1 LHQVRYFAALP
12 FHQLLG
18 RNVNH
23 DPRSLA
29 YPVAPAATELAAV
42 RHAAHIA
49 VLDQGELGSCCGNAG
64 VSAIY
69 HEPYVEGTVIPWVA
83 YAATES
89 GAVALYSRATQLDDY
104 AGSYPPTDTGSDGL
118 SVAKALK
125 AAGIISGYQHAFTL
139 QSALLQLM
147 ATPLITGISWYN
159 SMFDAGPDGVL
170 TVDLGSGLAGSHELC
185 VDEYRPAVGNLP
197 ALVGGPNSW
206 GPGWGDRGRW
216 YLTVDDWGTLLEQDG
231 DVTAFV
237 PVDQPAPT
245 PTPDPEPADD
255 PYDAVLWTATKA
267 WAAGRH
273 TGSNATAARA
283 VTAWAKSKGFA

>member
-1 LHQVRYFAALP
+1 VRDVYYFAVLP
-12 FHQLLG
+12 SNPRLG
-18 RNVNH
+18 RHVNH
-23 DPRSLA
+23 DPRSRA
-29 YPVAPAATELAAV
+29 YAVAPTATHLAPV

-49 VLDQGELGSCCGNAG
+49 VLDQGKLGACTGNAG

-69 HEPYVEGTVIPWVA
+69 HEPYVEGTVIPWAA
-83 YAATES
+83 YAASEA

-118 SVAKALK
+118 SIAKALT
-125 AAGIISGYQHAFTL
+125 AAGIISGYLHAFTL

-147 ATPLITGISWYN
+147 TTPLITGIIWYN

-170 TVDLGSGLAGSHELC
+170 TVDVGSGLAGGHELC
-185 VDEYRPAVGNLP
+185 VDEYRPALGNLP

-237 PVDQPAPT
+237 PADQPAPT
-245 PTPDPEPADD
+245 PTPEPAD
-255 PYDAVLWTATKA
+255 PYDAVLWTTTKA
-267 WAAGRH
+267 WAGGRH

-283 VTAWAKSKGFA
+283 VTAWAKSKGLS